1 MELIE
6 FNQRN
11 IKFPKAQAMIKNVF
25 RQYGGPFTYRVYSSS
40 DMLEFTEDKHKVE
53 VIGAASN

>member
-1 MELIE
+1 
-6 FNQRN
+6 
-11 IKFPKAQAMIKNVF
+11 MIKNVF